1 MVNVMDKLEKVEKL
15 REKTG
20 VTYEDAKAALEACD
34 YDMLDAIIY
43 LEKLDKIKKPDVD
56 KYTTESSETY
66 TTSEFDKAQ
75 EDYKKDCSKK
85 TLGNAVDGFM
95 GVLKKLLKK
104 SIDTKFEVVRYEETV
119 INVPVLVLLI
129 ALIFAFWVVLPLL
142 IVGMFFDFKY
152 HFAGINS
159 VNVNINEMCD
169 KAADAC
175 KDIKNEM
182 KSK

>member
-1 MVNVMDKLEKVEKL
+1 M
-15 REKTG
+15 
-20 VTYEDAKAALEACD
+20 
-34 YDMLDAIIY
+34 
-43 LEKLDKIKKPDVD
+43 
-56 KYTTESSETY
+56 
-66 TTSEFDKAQ
+66 Q
-75 EDYKKDCSKK
+75 Q
-85 TLGNAVDGFM
+85 
-95 GVLKKLLKK
+95 
-104 SIDTKFEVVRYEETV
+104 VVRYEETV
-119 INVPVLVLLI
+119 INVPVLVLVI

-175 KDIKNEM
+175 TDIKNDM

>member
-119 INVPVLVLLI
+119 
-129 ALIFAFWVVLPLL
+129 VLPLL

-175 KDIKNEM
+175 TDIKNDM

>member
-75 EDYKKDCSKK
+75 EDY
-85 TLGNAVDGFM
+85 
-95 GVLKKLLKK
+95 
-104 SIDTKFEVVRYEETV
+104 RR
-119 INVPVLVLLI
+119 I
-129 ALIFAFWVVLPLL
+129 AARRPW
-142 IVGMFFDFKY
+142 
-152 HFAGINS
+152 
-159 VNVNINEMCD
+159 EMQWTD
-169 KAADAC
+169 LW
-175 KDIKNEM
+175 EF
-182 KSK
+182 